1 MKKIIAQWGKKV
13 AAQFTRISQPQELC
27 NLQRM
32 SRTTR
37 GKQFGAFDL
46 LHCATPTHTYSHKY
60 CHFFTHYLTFST
72 VVAVVVAVNFHLRTR
87 QHFTVVVVLIV
98 AVVGCYTHHVSKLL
112 NFLVTTLPRSMPRR
126 STMRC
131 ARSGCEVP
139 ENTLMFGILECI
151 RFRQPACFSKLSRIK
166 LLARIGLA
174 ERTGITQSTSTS
186 FYYKNFFAKAARQ
199 RQRRRRTRERDWEK
213 ESAPRMWLRVYVYWQ
228 REREREL
235 VRENYIQQQ
244 RRSLTLTPNFHSYNC
259 RKAHQYVCAYVAWE
273 AATMPR

>member
-1 MKKIIAQWGKKV
+1 MVLLICCTV
-13 AAQFTRISQPQELC
+13 RHPHTRILI
-27 NLQRM
+27 NIV
-32 SRTTR
+32 T
-37 GKQFGAFDL
+37 
-46 LHCATPTHTYSHKY
+46 
-60 CHFFTHYLTFST
+60 FFTHYLTFST

-199 RQRRRRTRERDWEK
+199 RQRRRRTREREIERK
-213 ESAPRMWLRVYVYWQ
+213 RVRHECGYVFMCID

-235 VRENYIQQQ
+235 VRENYIQQQQQQQ

-259 RKAHQYVCAYVAWE
+259 RKAYQYVCAYVA
-273 AATMPR
+273 